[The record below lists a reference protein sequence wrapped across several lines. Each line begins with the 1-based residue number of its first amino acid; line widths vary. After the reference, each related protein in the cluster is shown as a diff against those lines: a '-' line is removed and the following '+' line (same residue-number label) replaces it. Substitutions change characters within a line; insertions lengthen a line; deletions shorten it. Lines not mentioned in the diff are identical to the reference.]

1 MTSDVLPPAPRSPR
15 LTRPLLL
22 ALLPFVIA
30 AMALGLR
37 LYGGLDWDQ
46 GRLYHPDER
55 SIFLRVDCMYKTVTD
70 DPAWRSCINR
80 DFPVDEPG
88 VPSPSTFF
96 SAEKSPLNPH
106 WFPLGS
112 ILLYVLLIVRVGLE
126 PFMDAVSLQDLATA
140 GRILTALADTASV
153 LLLYVLGRR
162 LYGRGVGLLAS
173 ALGAFAVVS
182 IQLSHFYRPE
192 PFLILLALGSFWFML
207 NVVQRGRWRGRWRD
221 HLALGGVIGLTFA
234 TKASSLHL
242 LLPLAI
248 TYGIVAWRTWGEN
261 RDTVPAV
268 AVRGVAAAGVALAVF
283 TFWMPY
289 AFIDLHKFVGD
300 LGWEAGIA
308 RNAGQVP
315 YTMQY
320 VGSVRGWYE
329 LRQTTVWALGLPL
342 GLAAWGGLLLTIGR
356 SFRRPL
362 VGDLL
367 LLAWVV
373 PTFLTIATFEVKF
386 LRYVAPILPILVLFG
401 SRWLVAAY
409 RWSVPRSAALTGV
422 ASGTIVFVLLAT
434 AFYGLAFARSHSQ
447 PHPGVQA
454 SEWANANFAPGTVIL
469 TDNHWDEGF
478 ANLGRFRVSQ
488 LPMYEGDTLAKMRS
502 VTERLA
508 GADYIMAYS
517 NRPWGSIARL
527 PERYPWSSSYY
538 QQLFNGGLGYELDQA
553 FARYPSLLG
562 VTFTHDP
569 FTKAGVA
576 RPEELPGINDT
587 PLTLDLGYADENVSN
602 YDHPLVLVFRNVQR
616 LPADALFDRIISE
629 ARPTPREGLLPSEEA
644 LETQRAGGTW
654 TDLFSERGWTNRV
667 PWLVWLLLMEA
678 IALAALPLAATVLRW
693 LPDRGV
699 VLARPLGLL
708 LVAYVTWL
716 GASSGW
722 WQFSRA
728 SVLGSLLLLAL
739 VSGALLYHQ
748 RRTLLPLARAH
759 WRYLVTVEALFLVA
773 FFAFLLI
780 RAANPDLWHP
790 WRGGEKP
797 MDLAYLTA
805 VVKSTTMPPFDPWYA
820 GGYLNYYYFGQF
832 MVATLIKTTGIVPA
846 VAYNLAVPL
855 FFALTFT
862 VAFSVGFNLAEA
874 LRRRRYPHLSAASC
888 LWAGGAAALLVVVLG
903 NLDGAAQVLQGAW
916 SWAAGDRFGTFDF
929 WRSSRLMPGQ
939 INITE
944 FPFWTFLFADLHA
957 HLMAIPFGL
966 LALGL
971 ALNVALSGTGERAW
985 LSRAAGLVLLA
996 LSIGVLAAIN
1006 TWNVPAYALI
1016 GLAAGGVLV
1025 LSWPGP
1031 LRGSRLW
1038 WWLVW
1043 SAALAVLAYLLFLPF
1058 HSANIASFEGL
1069 RRSEWHTAF
1078 WQYLGI
1084 HGLLFFLVGSWLLV
1098 EVYRRVG
1105 QPRRSQGPG
1114 AAPAEALA
1122 RRWPLPLGGRG
1133 VVVALAVALAVV
1145 LGLAGWETVGVLT
1158 VFLGLAGVSVVWW
1171 AANRQRAEAPAHLF
1185 LLTMVVV
1192 ALGIGAGVDIFTVKP
1207 DIDRMNT
1214 VFKLYLDA
1222 WALLGVAGGAG
1233 LWYLAASGAITL
1245 QRPWRGINRRWA
1257 AITVLLALLIWQP
1270 FSLGSAGPVVRLVA
1284 AALVPLLAVFL
1295 LVRPGA
1301 AKDAARTPQ
1310 PWLARAWLALL
1321 MLLVV
1326 GSSVFLVAGTR
1337 ERLRDRFDTETIP
1350 LTLDGAAYQQVALYH
1365 DPGPSNTGREP
1376 DARYFLADDAAALEY
1391 MRQNIP
1397 GSPVVLEAVTTQYR
1411 WTPRVAIYTGLPTVV
1426 GWEFHQ
1432 TQQRAPYRNQVFQR
1446 VRDVDLMYRSPDL
1459 EPALSLLRKY
1469 QVEYIYIGPTE
1480 RLYHP
1485 EEGLRKFDTLLD
1497 GNLELFYRNDAVS
1510 VYRVLPETGA

>member
-1 MTSDVLPPAPRSPR
+1 MAIDTLPPAPRRPR

-22 ALLPFVIA
+22 VLLPFVIT

-55 SIFLRVDCMYKTVTD
+55 SIFLRVDCMYKTVAD
-70 DPAWRSCINR
+70 DPGWRSCINR

-88 VPSPSTFF
+88 VPSPATFF

-126 PFMDAVSLQDLATA
+126 PFMNAVSLQDLATA

-153 LLLYVLGRR
+153 LLLYALGRR

-173 ALGAFAVVS
+173 ALSAVAVVS

-192 PFLILLALGSFWFML
+192 PFLVLLALASFWYML
-207 NVVQRGRWRGRWRD
+207 NVVQRGRWRD
-221 HLALGGVIGLTFA
+221 HLALGAVIGLTFA

-242 LLPLAI
+242 LLPLAV
-248 TYGIVAWRTWGEN
+248 TYGIVARRTWDEN
-261 RDTVPAV
+261 RETVPAVAVAGV
-268 AVRGVAAAGVALAVF
+268 AVRGVAAAGVSLAVF
-283 TFWMPY
+283 AFWMPY

-320 VGSVRGWYE
+320 VGSVLGWYE
-329 LRQTTVWALGLPL
+329 LRQTSVWALGLPL

-373 PTFLTIATFEVKF
+373 PLCLTIATFEVKF
-386 LRYVAPILPILVLFG
+386 LRYIAPILPILVLFG

-409 RWSVPRSAALTGV
+409 RWSVPRSAVLTGV
-422 ASGTIVFVLLAT
+422 AGGTIVFVLLAT
-434 AFYGLAFARSHSQ
+434 AFYGLAFVRSHSQ

-454 SEWANANFAPGTVIL
+454 SEWANANLAPGTVIL

-478 ANLGRFRVSQ
+478 ANLGRFRVTQ
-488 LPMYEGDTLAKMRS
+488 LPMYEGDSLAKMRS

-508 GADYIMAYS
+508 RADYIMAYS

-527 PERYPWSSSYY
+527 PDRYPWSSSYY
-538 QQLFNGGLGYELDQA
+538 HQLFDGGLGYELDQA

-569 FTKAGVA
+569 FTVAGVA
-576 RPEELPGINDT
+576 KPQELPGIDDT
-587 PLTLDLGYADENVSN
+587 PLTLDLGYADENVTN

-616 LPADALFDRIISE
+616 LPADALFDRIVGE
-629 ARPTPREGLLPSEEA
+629 TRPGPSEGLLLSEEG

-654 TDLFSERGWTNRV
+654 TDLFSESSWTNQV

-722 WQFSRA
+722 WHFSRG

-759 WRYLVTVEALFLVA
+759 WRYIATVEALFLAA

-855 FFALTFT
+855 FYALTFT
-862 VAFSVGFNLAEA
+862 LSFSVSFNLAEA
-874 LRRRRYPHLSAASC
+874 LRRRRYPHLPAASC
-888 LWAGGAAALLVVVLG
+888 LGAGAAAALLVVVLG

-916 SWAAGDRFGTFDF
+916 DWAGGGRFGTFDF

-971 ALNVALSGTGERAW
+971 ALNVALSGSGERAW
-985 LSRAAGLVLLA
+985 LARATGLALLA

-1006 TWNVPAYALI
+1006 TWNVPAYAFI
-1016 GLAAGGVLV
+1016 GLAAGGVLF
-1025 LSWPGP
+1025 LTWPGP
-1031 LRGSRLW
+1031 IRSSRIW
-1038 WWLVW
+1038 WWLLW
-1043 SAALAVLAYLLFLPF
+1043 SAALVVLAYLLFLPY
-1058 HSANIASFEGL
+1058 HSANISSFEGL
-1069 RRSEWHTAF
+1069 RRSEWRTPF

-1084 HGLLFFLVGSWLLV
+1084 HGVLFFLVGSWLLV
-1098 EVYRRVG
+1098 EAYRRVG
-1105 QPRRSQGPG
+1105 RPP
-1114 AAPAEALA
+1114 
-1122 RRWPLPLGGRG
+1122 RWPMPLGSGG
-1133 VVVALAVALAVV
+1133 IFVALAVALAVV
-1145 LGLAGWETVGVLT
+1145 LGLAGWETVGVLA
-1158 VFLGLAGVSVVWW
+1158 VFLGLAGILVVWW
-1171 AANRQRAEAPAHLF
+1171 AANRRRAEAPVHLF
-1185 LLTMVVV
+1185 LLAMVVV

-1222 WALLGVAGGAG
+1222 WALLGVAGGVG
-1233 LWYLAASGAITL
+1233 LWHLAASGTITL
-1245 QRPWRGINRRWA
+1245 QRPWRGFNWRWG
-1257 AITVLLALLIWQP
+1257 AIAVVLALLIWQP
-1270 FSLGSAGPVVRLVA
+1270 YSPGSAGPIVRLVA
-1284 AALVPLLAVFL
+1284 SAMVPLLAVFL
-1295 LVRPGA
+1295 LVR
-1301 AKDAARTPQ
+1301 TPQ
-1310 PWLARAWLALL
+1310 RWLARAWLALL
-1321 MLLVV
+1321 ALLVV
-1326 GSSVFLVAGTR
+1326 GSSVFLVSGTR
-1337 ERLRDRFDTETIP
+1337 ERLRDRFDTETVP

-1365 DPGPSNTGREP
+1365 DPGPSNTGSEP
-1376 DARYFLADDAAALEY
+1376 DARYVLADDAAALEY
-1391 MRQNIP
+1391 MRQRIP
-1397 GSPVVLEAVTTQYR
+1397 GSPVVLEGVTTQYR

-1459 EPALSLLRKY
+1459 QPALALLRKY
-1469 QVEYIYIGPTE
+1469 QVGYIYIGPTE
-1480 RLYHP
+1480 RLYYP
-1485 EEGLRKFDTLLD
+1485 EDGLRKFDTLLD
-1497 GNLELFYRNDAVS
+1497 GNLELFYRNDAVR
-1510 VYRVLPETGA
+1510 VYRVLPEPGA